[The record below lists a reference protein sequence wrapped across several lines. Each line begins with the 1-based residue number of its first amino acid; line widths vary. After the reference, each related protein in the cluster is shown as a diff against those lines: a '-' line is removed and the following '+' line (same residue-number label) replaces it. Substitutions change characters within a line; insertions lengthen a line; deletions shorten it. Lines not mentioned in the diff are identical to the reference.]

1 MSKQLIFCVI
11 IDLYV
16 LWTSFL
22 SSQYYFVLD
31 GNTGDK
37 FTINE
42 ASGQVSASNLDF
54 DTLDTYTLV
63 IAAKDLNGA
72 AGALETTVN
81 AIVNVKTGTVIH
93 TYTKK

>member
-1 MSKQLIFCVI
+1 M
-11 IDLYV
+11 
-16 LWTSFL
+16 
-22 SSQYYFVLD
+22 
-31 GNTGDK
+31 
-37 FTINE
+37 
-42 ASGQVSASNLDF
+42 SASNLDF

-93 TYTKK
+93 AYTKKCV